1 MTERDLCNSERYTVM
16 AIKQDDFNYY
26 SLYANSIPMSWHNG
40 LVVRGKYFPDKVLQ
54 NRFYS

>member
-26 SLYANSIPMSWHNG
+26 SLYANSIPMSWHNS
-40 LVVRGKYFPDKVLQ
+40 LVVRGKYFPD
-54 NRFYS
+54 